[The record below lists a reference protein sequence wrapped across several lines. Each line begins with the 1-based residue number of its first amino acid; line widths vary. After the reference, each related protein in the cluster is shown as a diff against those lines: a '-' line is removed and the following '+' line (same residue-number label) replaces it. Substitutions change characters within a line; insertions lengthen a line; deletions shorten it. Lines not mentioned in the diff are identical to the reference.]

1 MGAENFNEDAV
12 TRMSAPA
19 HELPVVGHFGKY
31 EVLGRIAWGGMA
43 EIFLARE
50 PTRAGASR
58 FVAIKRIL
66 PHVAR
71 DEKFLS
77 MFLDEAR
84 LAVQLGHPHIC
95 HVYDFGEIEGSWYIA
110 MEWVHGATLAK
121 TIKRSIE
128 HGGIPVEVAAK
139 IVSQVSEALS
149 YVHRA
154 RGADGQPLHIVHR
167 DVTPHNVMVS
177 FDGNVKLL
185 DFGIARART
194 QVVETQEGIVKG
206 KLAYMAP
213 EQCRGETIDQ
223 RADIFALGVCLYE
236 AVVQRPLYQRRNEFH
251 SLQAILNDPVPSI
264 RDLRSDL
271 SLELDAIV
279 QKCLQK
285 QRDERFRAA
294 SEVHEA
300 LERWL
305 TTTGHVVSTDRIAD
319 MMERI
324 WQEQILSGPTV
335 ETTPIARP
343 QLPSV
348 SPAPSP
354 RVRDEAQSRRGVF
367 LVAGALIAGAV
378 IVGGAL
384 AFSTGGGDASDS
396 ASPRAA
402 RIEDA
407 PTPLT
412 PIVPRPDLAIP
423 TSREPE
429 AISPDEEDLSAA
441 ATTAAATTAAA
452 NRDRDRETQRD
463 RPARHRDPPG
473 PPGYLSINTR
483 PWSKVYV
490 GNTLLGTTPIGRR
503 EVPSGRLRLRLVD
516 RDGQEHERTIDLA
529 PDEHE
534 RAFFDLSSRAH

>member
-1 MGAENFNEDAV
+1 M

-50 PTRAGASR
+50 PTRAGTAR

-95 HVYDFGEIEGSWYIA
+95 HVYDFGEIDGSWYIA
-110 MEWVHGATLAK
+110 MEWVHGSTLAK

-128 HGGIPVEVAAK
+128 HGGVPVEVAVK
-139 IVSQVSEALS
+139 ILSQVSEALS

-154 RGADGQPLHIVHR
+154 RGADGEPLHIVHR

-236 AVVQRPLYQRRNEFH
+236 TIVQRPLYQRRNEFH

-271 SLELDAIV
+271 SAELDAIV

-285 QRDERFRAA
+285 NRDERFRSA

-305 TTTGHVVSTDRIAD
+305 ASTGKVVSTDRIAD
-319 MMERI
+319 VMERI

-335 ETTPIARP
+335 ETTPIARQ

-354 RVRDEAQSRRGVF
+354 RVRDEARSRRGVM
-367 LVAGALIAGAV
+367 LVAGALVVGAAVVAGSLV
-378 IVGGAL
+378 
-384 AFSTGGGDASDS
+384 FSAGDGDASDVPS
-396 ASPRAA
+396 ALPRTG
-402 RIEDA
+402 DA
-407 PTPLT
+407 PTPLL
-412 PIVPRPDLAIP
+412 PIVARPELRLAPATEREAPELAALEEEPRD
-423 TSREPE
+423 
-429 AISPDEEDLSAA
+429 
-441 ATTAAATTAAA
+441 TAAVSAPAE
-452 NRDRDRETQRD
+452 RRRD
-463 RPARHRDPPG
+463 RPPRRRDPAA

-490 GNTLLGTTPIGRR
+490 SSTLLGTTPIGRR
-503 EVPSGRLRLRLVD
+503 EVPSGRLHLRLVD
-516 RDGQEHERTIDLA
+516 RDGREHARTLDLD
-529 PDEHE
+529 PGEHE
-534 RAFFDLSSRAH
+534 RAFFDLSEPPP